1 MADEIKQVGI
11 SPMEKEI
18 NAGQRKLI
26 TTLLNWATDNYRDLT
41 EGTEPPKESVY
52 PSLSP
57 LAEISA

>member
-26 TTLLNWATDNYRDLT
+26 TTLLNWATDN
-41 EGTEPPKESVY
+41 
-52 PSLSP
+52 
-57 LAEISA
+57 LAELGNR